1 MIYCTGLNYKTS
13 DIDLRESLSLSEE
26 KRNHLYNLIKNDETF
41 TEVLILST
49 CNRLEI
55 YGILANQRLKQEEIS
70 QDVWWQIVEITK
82 HSQLNFKQD
91 ILPKTYT
98 FQGKEALKHIFKVAC
113 SLDSLCL
120 GETQITGQFKKA
132 YEESRKIGM
141 LHLFLN
147 RLTRD
152 ALILNRKIRNQ
163 TSLGKRNKSMS
174 HLAIDLALHIFK
186 TLEHK
191 NFTLIGAGKMIS
203 LAYEYALTHKPDSI
217 TIVNRT
223 EEKAEQLIRRGTNSR
238 AKGLQDLDKALLNA
252 DIVVSSTGSSHFILT
267 QESLK
272 KIQSL
277 RKNKPLFIIDI
288 ALPRDIDPLCS
299 QVENVYLFDLDDIRK
314 VVNIKNQDYEKDLAL
329 AHELLE
335 ERIEIFQTWLE
346 KIESNQTLNSFGI
359 YLNELFQREEERTL
373 RKKDFKH
380 LSKNQKDSIRVM
392 LQSISQKILSD
403 TASSMSNIRPRET
416 ETIEIKLHRTLLE
429 KRGSFH

>member
-26 KRNHLYNLIKNDETF
+26 KRNHLYNLLKNDETF

-147 RLTRD
+147 RLTRE
-152 ALILNRKIRNQ
+152 ALMLNRKIRNQ

-238 AKGLQDLDKALLNA
+238 AKGLHDLDKALLNA

-272 KIQSL
+272 KIQSF

>member
-1 MIYCTGLNYKTS
+1 
-13 DIDLRESLSLSEE
+13 
-26 KRNHLYNLIKNDETF
+26 
-41 TEVLILST
+41 
-49 CNRLEI
+49 
-55 YGILANQRLKQEEIS
+55 
-70 QDVWWQIVEITK
+70 
-82 HSQLNFKQD
+82 
-91 ILPKTYT
+91 
-98 FQGKEALKHIFKVAC
+98 
-113 SLDSLCL
+113 
-120 GETQITGQFKKA
+120 
-132 YEESRKIGM
+132 
-141 LHLFLN
+141 
-147 RLTRD
+147 
-152 ALILNRKIRNQ
+152 
-163 TSLGKRNKSMS
+163 
-174 HLAIDLALHIFK
+174 
-186 TLEHK
+186 
-191 NFTLIGAGKMIS
+191 MIS

-223 EEKAEQLIRRGTNSR
+223 EEKAEQLIRQGTNTTT
-238 AKGLQDLDKALLNA
+238 KGLQDLDKALLTS

-272 KIQSL
+272 KIQSI

-288 ALPRDIDPLCS
+288 ALPRDVDPLCS
-299 QVENVYLFDLDDIRK
+299 QVENIYLFDLDDIRK
-314 VVNIKNQDYEKDLAL
+314 IVSIKNQDYETDLAL

-373 RKKDFKH
+373 RKKDFTN

-403 TASSMSNIRPRET
+403 TASSMNNIRPRET